1 MRLVLS
7 EYFKVLFYE
16 ILFFFKFI
24 SIILKQ
30 KKNINYKFMLSEY
43 KIYGRK
49 NKSSDIRSPKKR
61 AICFR

>member
-24 SIILKQ
+24 LFVKIEILS
-30 KKNINYKFMLSEY
+30 KKNC
-43 KIYGRK
+43 
-49 NKSSDIRSPKKR
+49 KK
-61 AICFR
+61 